1 LTINPAGSEWQSMKH
16 LSRRQIMP
24 FAASVLAA
32 PLIARYAHAAEVNW
46 RIAHVAPL
54 DTPLHRRLVE
64 AADAIGKR
72 SNGQME
78 VTVIGEGRAGIQS
91 GLLAQVKN
99 GGLEMVM
106 AAGGQL
112 ASTMP
117 LCSIPAIGFLFR
129 DYASLWSAIDGDLG
143 QLIRPQI
150 KSQLGVE
157 VLDKIWDFGFRQ
169 ITTSTR
175 PIQIA
180 GDMAGLKIRTQIDVD
195 QMDLFRALGA
205 IPIVITLPYLH
216 TALEHHQIDG
226 QESVLPLVEYAR
238 LNEVQSFC
246 SMTRHVWDGLWLCIN
261 GTAWSKLPDRLQRI
275 VVNTLNGSA
284 QHQRDDSAAMEDT
297 IRVSLGKGGLKFI
310 DVEPGS
316 FRDALRTHGH
326 YAEIR
331 KKLGDQAWDV
341 IQRTTGVTA

>member
-1 LTINPAGSEWQSMKH
+1 MKRI
-16 LSRRQIMP
+16 SRRQIVP
-24 FAASVLAA
+24 FAASALAA
-32 PLIARYAHAAEVNW
+32 PLIPRYAHAAEVTW

-54 DTPLHRRLVE
+54 DTPMHKRLLE
-64 AADAIGKR
+64 AADAISKR

-78 VTVIGEGRAGIQS
+78 VKVIGEGRAGIQS
-91 GLLAQVKN
+91 GIMAQVRN

-106 AAGGQL
+106 AACGQL
-112 ASTMP
+112 ASTIP
-117 LCSIPAIGFLFR
+117 VCSIPATGFLFR
-129 DYASLWSAIDGDLG
+129 DYASLWSAMDGDLG

-169 ITTSTR
+169 ITTSSR
-175 PIQIA
+175 PIQVV
-180 GDMAGLKIRTQIDVD
+180 GDMAGMKIRTQIDVD

-205 IPIVITLPYLH
+205 IPIVITLPYLR

-226 QESVLPLVEYAR
+226 QESVLQLVEYAR
-238 LNEVQSFC
+238 LNEVQTFC

-261 GTAWSKLPDRLQRI
+261 GNAWSKLPDRLQRI

-284 QHQRDDSAAMEDT
+284 QHQREDNAAMEDVV
-297 IRVSLGKGGLKFI
+297 RASLGKSGLKFI
-310 DVEPGS
+310 DVDPAS

-326 YAEIR
+326 YGEIR

-341 IQRTTGVTA
+341 IQKSTGVSA